1 MVATF
6 LQDELAEELR
16 KIFKGFS
23 LKSPD
28 GGMDKIHVFRQLL
41 PMPEPAGQEEIPPE
55 LLENG
60 LVNGITSP
68 DPYPYIIVRIDDG
81 EIENASSAQMVNI
94 NLLIGIY
101 EPDYDKQGHKDVLN
115 IIAKIYERFAKVPV
129 LNGKYTIQYP
139 VTWAL
144 QEEESYP
151 YYFGGMGMAFEIA
164 SIVREDRYA

>member
-60 LVNGITSP
+60 L
-68 DPYPYIIVRIDDG
+68 
-81 EIENASSAQMVNI
+81 VNI

>member
-1 MVATF
+1 MF
-6 LQDELAEELR
+6 
-16 KIFKGFS
+16 
-23 LKSPD
+23 
-28 GGMDKIHVFRQLL
+28 KIHFFKELL
-41 PMPEPAGQEEIPPE
+41 PLKEHIILDEI
-55 LLENG
+55 LQVILENG
-60 LVNGITSP
+60 LADGLTGP

-81 EIENASSAQMVNI
+81 EIENAYSAQTASI

-139 VTWAL
+139 ITWAL

-151 YYFGGMGMAFEIA
+151 YYFGGMGMEFEIA

>member
-16 KIFKGFS
+16 KIFKGYS
-23 LKSPD
+23 LKKPD
-28 GGMDKIHVFRQLL
+28 GGMDKIHVFEQLL
-41 PMPEPAGQEEIPPE
+41 PMPEPAGEEIPPE

-60 LVNGITSP
+60 LVDGMTSP
-68 DPYPYIIVRIDDG
+68 DPYPYIIVHIDDG
-81 EIENASSAQMVNI
+81 EIENAYSAQIVNI

-115 IIAKIYERFAKVPV
+115 IIAKIYERFAKTPV

-151 YYFGGMGMAFEIA
+151 YYFGGMGMTFEIA